1 VSLAPGYCAH
11 LTCKIERLVGS
22 DHIGVLRVCGHIQAE
37 HLSTI
42 EELVAS
48 ENSRVVLD
56 LGEVTLVDRDAVRYL
71 AGCELRGIALRNC
84 PLFVREWLTN
94 EQLP

>member
-1 VSLAPGYCAH
+1 

-22 DHIGVLRVCGHIQAE
+22 EHRDVLRVCGHIRAE

-42 EELVAS
+42 EALVAK
-48 ENSRVVLD
+48 ENGGVVLD
-56 LGEVTLVDRDAVRYL
+56 LGEVTLVDRDVVSYL
-71 AGCELRGIALRNC
+71 AGCELRGIALSNC
-84 PLFVREWLTN
+84 PPFLREWVSK